1 MIIKSNSSVIRAEFI
16 LWALFAFLMP
26 IWQNIL
32 PLILGCILIL
42 RVIFKSEKVNTS
54 TRTDRVYLVMFI
66 LLYAAHAL
74 GMMWTENVAHGLF
87 DLQVKLALVLIPI
100 LLFTTPLDKEDLINA
115 GLGGLVAGSVTA
127 ALVSFLYVAWNYLN
141 GGDLVLFAGT
151 GFSFYMHQ
159 GYYAS
164 FFCISLIVLTEL
176 LIRRN
181 KLFTGIALKLA
192 WVCVLLLSAA
202 IIFTLSRTGSIV
214 FILIVLALALKA
226 IFKWRSKKILG
237 ILLVG
242 LAANIVLITTT
253 ADRLMGRFDG
263 LIKTLS
269 VPEQLDIIAKDANT
283 VRILLWDI
291 STDIISNN
299 ALIGVG
305 TGDIKDE
312 IRSNAVKKG
321 YTGVASMDLNVHNQ
335 FTQVFM
341 TLGILAFLIFAMLFV
356 VPLIEAFRRRS
367 LLIFL
372 IVAALGLF
380 SLTESF
386 IERQAGV
393 MLFSFIF
400 PLLVFHFRKFR
411 IDTTK

>member
-1 MIIKSNSSVIRAEFI
+1 MIIKANSGVSRAEFI

-32 PLILGCILIL
+32 PLILGCILVL
-42 RVIFKSEKVNTS
+42 RVVFKSEKVNTS
-54 TRTDRVYLVMFI
+54 TRTDRVYLVLFI

-74 GMMWTENVAHGLF
+74 GMLWTENVAHGLF
-87 DLQVKLALVLIPI
+87 DLQVKLSQVLIPFM
-100 LLFTTPLDKEDLINA
+100 LFTSSLDKEDLINA
-115 GLGGLVAGSVTA
+115 GLGGLVVGSVIA
-127 ALVSFLYVAWNYLN
+127 ALVSFIYIAWNYLN
-141 GGDLVLFAGT
+141 VGGAVLFAGT

-164 FFCISLIVLTEL
+164 FFCISFIVLLEL
-176 LIRRN
+176 LIRKN
-181 KLFTGIALKLA
+181 KLFSGIALKLA
-192 WVCVLLLSAA
+192 WLCVLLLSTA

-214 FILIVLALALKA
+214 FILSAFALALKA
-226 IFKWRSKKILG
+226 ILKWRSKKILG

-242 LAANIVLITTT
+242 LVASGVLITTT

-263 LIKTLS
+263 LFKTLS
-269 VPEQLDIIAKDANT
+269 VHDQLDITAKDANT

-291 STDIISNN
+291 SND
-299 ALIGVG
+299 LIGQHFWKGVG

-312 IRSNAVKKG
+312 LKANAISKG
-321 YTGVASMDLNVHNQ
+321 YTGIASMDLNIHNQ

-341 TLGILAFLIFAMLFV
+341 TLGVLAFLIFAMLFV

-372 IVAALGLF
+372 VVTALGLF

-393 MLFSFIF
+393 MLFAFIF
-400 PLLVFHFRKFR
+400 PLLVFHFRKFKT
-411 IDTTK
+411 DTTQ